1 MAKKDIMNTGGL
13 SWNELQSLN
22 RKMQGL
28 EPLSDAEKSIM
39 NLPSGAAMR
48 EQLYMTPSVEPTR
61 KDSGQVTPF
70 GESYWDP
77 EGMVNDYTLQHLE
90 NERANNQSALA
101 QIGNGLIKMGTTALT
116 TFADG
121 TVGTLVGLGQGIQ
134 NLADEDENT
143 GFWQGVW
150 NNDFNRAMSDVQEAM
165 ERIAPNYYT
174 DEQRESSWNS
184 AANLLSANFLGD
196 KLIKNAGFTIGT
208 MAVLAVPGFDMNWLA
223 KGVQT
228 VAKGM
233 NASKGTIQN
242 LGALSKYVSS
252 GLMSAH
258 GEASIEAINAV
269 KDGQKS
275 AYADIDTRI
284 KEATAASE
292 QQILTDMMNGMSES
306 DARLAH
312 VQRVGEINEEGK
324 QAKAQADA
332 YLRDI
337 GNSVYGANIALLS
350 ISNGLQF
357 GDILKGGYNFRKAL
371 TDYGIK
377 LTAEGKEV
385 GAREFGRAL
394 FDTGRNAEIKA
405 AKTGINYGKVL
416 GDTAMRFSEEGFEEG
431 SQNLISDSNQIQAA
445 AKLQK
450 WATDR
455 FNSGHDKY
463 SLWEKQINPQVTEDL
478 VDYTKAL
485 FKTWDTNFGT
495 FSSPGWEEVLLGGL
509 TGALGTAGIR
519 RNKQGTLGIGWQ
531 GGFVEAINEQKNEMS
546 ETDMAI
552 SRFNN
557 MLNSPK
563 FRNSMMQAAGT
574 LAATYDM
581 EKALADSNV
590 LAYKNA
596 EMMEVVNNAIMFRDN
611 GLIDVFKGYYESAAQ
626 DVSDDTVKEL
636 RSQLADVKSGKSYLD
651 TMSDEDIKA
660 MIKDKASST
669 LEKID
674 NTLSIYEEMERKYT
688 DAFRAV
694 DVEPYLAKIKNDGIR
709 EEVRLGVV
717 DMATQ
722 GVREM
727 TYYKSLYDDMQ
738 RRKDELTQELEK
750 IDDRDIDAASHRA
763 QLNKDIKQL
772 DKSIAEVKELYDD
785 YNAHPEKM
793 IEHRVKASE
802 LAVKRQIGK
811 DNEQTINRYLGATN
825 LQEVADTFMFG
836 NYNSAV
842 LDEAIK
848 TARDNKLDD
857 QVKLLEKFY
866 PFTVESNAVESAI
879 DKVTETMPEGLRE
892 SNKRYLGRVVQSVMD
907 NVLQDTTDSTGS
919 ISTAIREEVDRIIDE
934 LPTSEDVLKHA
945 TLLASLTAIAD
956 ELDKAHVAAAT
967 PTTKLDSVEKP
978 KETTPTT
985 ASEEAKE
992 EAKPTMG
999 DSPKPTGTIT
1009 PESKGLMD
1017 FDNFETVEP
1026 EETAGTE
1033 PAIESTPE
1041 TSEPSIT
1048 DNLLK
1053 ATERATSQKELDDI
1067 LRTATESHDEKL
1079 ISDEDLTRITG
1090 AVNNKKLLTTDP
1102 VPNPLSPTGG
1112 NEQNTQVT
1120 PNREESMG
1128 EEPEPEKNALSEEE
1142 QLNILVEWAEGK
1154 LSKEE
1159 AIDKLKG
1166 TKYVNETKGNK
1177 ALGTVDGIHFTRAVE
1192 RDLGKYI
1199 TDKYPFLKVGNVKV
1213 ATGVSTFGGDMGLL
1227 IVTDRD
1233 GVEYGIPSNF
1243 IRSLAEGGRATEAI
1257 KKGDKPELTVAE
1269 VGIVRRTETPDEKDK
1284 RAKDRSFAGVSYQ
1297 KYANSINWRGED
1309 RGVAKP
1315 KSDDAD
1321 YIKLRKLL
1329 TQYGI
1334 DYEHVVNNYL
1344 YEMLDEKGRLEVQYM
1359 VMRDTNDDVVTGK
1372 EKDHIHIFLVA
1383 DPSKVKKYA
1392 DKDEKLRST
1401 IIDVNGQKKVVV
1413 GILDSGSNT
1422 KLIKQLNG
1430 IRDRYNQ
1437 MPDDQKANRYT
1448 IIPELHNYIYDMN
1461 GGAMIREIEGGQ
1473 KGDVDLKSLLDSDSR
1488 EVNPRGLKIGD
1499 IRFAIAIGK
1508 EGETELRFFQ
1518 AHRNDNF
1525 FDPVSLPVS
1534 PGNVWMFV
1542 RDATGTFIP
1551 TPIAATHYNS
1561 EWYNKDSRLGKKIEE
1576 TINRLATSEDMAA
1589 TKQAIAELSSLL
1601 VFNGGDIKG
1610 NRIFFDEKTGEISH
1624 RVMNIK
1630 GGSLLEDSIIVDA
1643 NSPFETTGNPITTFT
1658 VGQPMS
1664 DEQKSA
1670 NISMLQAMIQDINPM
1685 INISTRTLGNKG
1697 GANEYL
1703 EAGVLRVGLRS
1714 LGMTNAQTY
1723 LYQVDEQLKP
1733 NMTAYT
1739 GEVTTSLG
1747 EYGNTVYIGAES
1759 ENNRYR
1765 LRGDRWYDKDGNLVT
1780 DPSKLEI
1787 LDVAYKIKN
1796 GTITP
1801 TLVDGVQYWES
1812 GDGVFSQRAH
1822 GNYSKLGPK
1831 ETEAYRKAKSAE
1843 AERKKKEEETK
1854 QEAAKTPTEPQKYN
1868 VGETIKGYNIVSV
1881 VIDNGIIKYEYDHP
1895 TLGHGFIS
1903 QLELD
1908 NIEVKPTEPT
1918 EPVVK
1923 KPQES
1928 DKTFYE
1934 KKVESDNIITFA
1946 DMMLD
1951 DEFYESLVNAF
1962 DEAVS
1967 ENPHLKEI
1975 GLPDLDGDV
1984 DVIEEWLAKYV
1995 GAEFIPKTV
2004 SDMQQLIDRLKN
2016 CKL

>member
-28 EPLSDAEKSIM
+28 EPMSDAEKSIM
-39 NLPSGAAMR
+39 NLPSGAAMKQ
-48 EQLYMTPSVEPTR
+48 QLYMTPSVEPTR
-61 KDSGQVTPF
+61 KDSGQATPF
-70 GESYWDP
+70 GESFWDP

-121 TVGTLVGLGQGIQ
+121 TVGTLVGLGQGLH
-134 NLADEDENT
+134 NLVDGDDKT

-150 NNDFNRAMSDVQEAM
+150 NNDFNKAMSDVQEAM
-165 ERIAPNYYT
+165 EKIAPNYYT

-208 MAVLAVPGFDMNWLA
+208 MAVLAVPGFNMNWLA
-223 KGVQT
+223 NGVQT
-228 VAKGM
+228 VAKGLS
-233 NASKGTIQN
+233 ASKGTIQN

-275 AYADIDTRI
+275 AYADIDNRI

-292 QQILTDMMNGMSES
+292 QQILTDMMSGMSEA
-306 DARLAH
+306 DARMAH
-312 VQRVGEINEEGK
+312 VQRVGQINEEGK

-394 FDTGRNAEIKA
+394 FDTSKNAEIKA

-416 GDTAMRFSEEGFEEG
+416 LDTATRFGEEGFEEG
-431 SQNLISDSNQIQAA
+431 SQNLVSDSNQIQAM

-455 FNSGHDKY
+455 YNSDRDKY
-463 SLWEKQINPQVTEDL
+463 SLWEKQINPQVTEDMI
-478 VDYTKAL
+478 DYTKAL
-485 FKTWDTNFGT
+485 YHTWNTNFGA

-531 GGFVEAINEQKNEMS
+531 GGFAEAIKEQKDEMS

-563 FRNSMMQAAGT
+563 FRNAMMQAAGT

-590 LAYKNA
+590 LEYKNA
-596 EMMEVVNNAIMFRDN
+596 EMMEVVNNAIIFRDN

-636 RSQLADVKSGKSYLD
+636 RSQLADVKSGQSYLD

-669 LEKID
+669 LEKIE
-674 NTLSIYEEMERKYT
+674 NTLSTYEEMERKYT
-688 DAFRAV
+688 DVFRNI
-694 DVEPYLAKIKNDGIR
+694 DPEPYISKIKNDAIR
-709 EEVRLGVV
+709 EEVINGMS
-717 DMATQ
+717 DFATQ

-727 TYYKSLYDDMQ
+727 TYYKSLYSDMQ
-738 RRKDELTQELEK
+738 RRKDELTKELEEV
-750 IDDRDIDAASHRA
+750 DERDIDAAEHKA
-763 QLNKDIKQL
+763 ELVKDIKQL
-772 DKSIAEVKELYDD
+772 DNSMAEVKELYDK
-785 YNAHPEKM
+785 YNANPEKM
-793 IEHRVKASE
+793 VEHRVHASE
-802 LAVKRQIGK
+802 LAVKRQIGR
-811 DNEQTINRYLGATN
+811 DNTKTINRYLGATT
-825 LQEVADTFMFG
+825 LQEVADTFMYG

-848 TARDNKLDD
+848 TAKEHKLDD

-866 PFTVESNAVESAI
+866 PFTVESNAVEPAI
-879 DKVTETMPEGLRE
+879 DTVTKIMPEEIRE
-892 SNKRYLGRVVQSVMD
+892 SNRRYLGRVVQSIIN

-919 ISTAIREEVDRIIDE
+919 ISKALREEVDRIIED
-934 LPTSEDVLKHA
+934 LATSEDVLKST
-945 TLLASLTAIAD
+945 TLLSSLLAIAD
-956 ELDKAHVAAAT
+956 ELDKARIAAAT
-967 PTTKLDSVEKP
+967 PTTPLDSVEKP

-985 ASEEAKE
+985 ATEEVKAE
-992 EAKPTMG
+992 EKPTAG
-999 DSPKPTGTIT
+999 DSPKPTGVIT
-1009 PESKGLMD
+1009 PESSGVLEFGAED
-1017 FDNFETVEP
+1017 FETVES
-1026 EETAGTE
+1026 EETAGAE
-1033 PAIESTPE
+1033 PAITP
-1041 TSEPSIT
+1041 TPSAEPSIT

-1053 ATERATSQKELDDI
+1053 ATENTTSQQELDNI
-1067 LRTATESHDEKL
+1067 ARTATESHDEGL
-1079 ISDEDLTRITG
+1079 INDEDFTKIIG
-1090 AVNNKKLLTTDP
+1090 AVNHKKLLTNEP
-1102 VPNPLSPTGG
+1102 VPNPLTPTGG
-1112 NEQNTQVT
+1112 NKPKEDTS
-1120 PNREESMG
+1120 NRGENEEGEANSAKKDAEEGIRAIGKQMMDAMTTSKNLEELNALIELG
-1128 EEPEPEKNALSEEE
+1128 EEALKQAKEAGVNESLINNISGILAGIKTKRNALQNASE
-1142 QLNILVEWAEGK
+1142 A
-1154 LSKEE
+1154 
-1159 AIDKLKG
+1159 
-1166 TKYVNETKGNK
+1166 
-1177 ALGTVDGIHFTRAVE
+1177 
-1192 RDLGKYI
+1192 
-1199 TDKYPFLKVGNVKV
+1199 
-1213 ATGVSTFGGDMGLL
+1213 
-1227 IVTDRD
+1227 
-1233 GVEYGIPSNF
+1233 
-1243 IRSLAEGGRATEAI
+1243 
-1257 KKGDKPELTVAE
+1257 ELTVAD
-1269 VGIVRRTETPDEKDK
+1269 VGIVRRTETPEEKEK
-1284 RAKDRSFAGVSYQ
+1284 REKDRSFAGVSYQ
-1297 KYANSINWRGED
+1297 KYANSINWRGEN

-1315 KSDDAD
+1315 KSTDPD
-1321 YIKLRKLL
+1321 YLKLRETLSR
-1329 TQYGI
+1329 YGI

-1344 YEMLDEKGRLEVQYM
+1344 YEMLDEKGRLEAQYM
-1359 VMRDTNDDVVTGK
+1359 VMRDTNGEVVTGK
-1372 EKDHIHIFLVA
+1372 EKDRIHIFLVA

-1401 IIDVNGQKKVVV
+1401 IIDVNGQEKVVV

-1422 KLIKQLNG
+1422 KLIKQLNS
-1430 IRDRYNQ
+1430 IRDKYNQ
-1437 MPDDQKANRYT
+1437 MPDSDKADRYT
-1448 IIPELHNYIYDMN
+1448 IIPELHNFIYDMN
-1461 GGAMIREIEGGQ
+1461 GGAMVREIEGGQ
-1473 KGDVDLKSLLDSDSR
+1473 KGDVDLKTLLDSDSR
-1488 EVNPRGLKIGD
+1488 EVNPRQLTIGD
-1499 IRFAIAIGK
+1499 IRFAVAIGK

-1525 FDPVSLPVS
+1525 LDPVSLPVS

-1542 RDATGTFIP
+1542 RDATGTFVP

-1561 EWYNKDSRLGKKIEE
+1561 EWYIKESKLGQRIEE
-1576 TINRLATSEDMAA
+1576 VINNLATAKDMAA
-1589 TKQAIAELSSLL
+1589 AKQAIAELSSLL

-1630 GGSLLEDSIIVDA
+1630 GGSLIENPIITDA
-1643 NSPFETTGNPITTFT
+1643 ESPFETTGTPISTFT
-1658 VGQPMS
+1658 VGQEMS
-1664 DEQKSA
+1664 KEQEQA
-1670 NISMLQAMIQDINPM
+1670 NIDMLHAMISDINPM
-1685 INISTRTLGNKG
+1685 INISTKTLSAKN
-1697 GANEYL
+1697 GAKDYL
-1703 EAGVLRVGLRS
+1703 DAGVLRVGLRS

-1723 LYQVDEQLKP
+1723 LYQINDQLKP
-1733 NMTAYT
+1733 DMTTHT
-1739 GEVTTSLG
+1739 GSTAESMG
-1747 EYGNTVYIGAES
+1747 EYGNTVYIGAER

-1765 LRGDRWYDKDGNLVT
+1765 LRGDRWYNKDGNLVT
-1780 DPSKLEI
+1780 DPDKLEL
-1787 LDVAYKIKN
+1787 LDVAYKINN
-1796 GTITP
+1796 GIITP
-1801 TLVDGVQYWES
+1801 VIVDGVQYWES

-1822 GNYSKLGPK
+1822 GNLSKLGK
-1831 ETEAYRKAKSAE
+1831 EATERYRKAKSAE
-1843 AERKKKEEETK
+1843 AERKQKEAESKKEAAETP
-1854 QEAAKTPTEPQKYN
+1854 AEPQKYN
-1868 VGETIKGYNIVSV
+1868 VGDTIKGYKIDSV
-1881 VIDNGIIKYEYDHP
+1881 VVDNGVIKYEYDHP

-1903 QLELD
+1903 QAELD
-1908 NIEVKPTEPT
+1908 NVEVKPTEPT
-1918 EPVVK
+1918 KPVVK

-1951 DEFYESLVNAF
+1951 DDFYDALKDAF
-1962 DEAVS
+1962 AEAAA
-1967 ENPHLKEI
+1967 ENHHLKEI

-1984 DVIEEWLAKYV
+1984 DVVEEWLAKYI
-1995 GAEFIPKTV
+1995 GAEFIPKSV

-2016 CKL
+2016 CKS

>member
-1 MAKKDIMNTGGL
+1 MAVEDYSRTGLKGL
-13 SWNELQSLN
+13 RGLNMQPKEPSDMDLLREVGIGVGGAAFNAQNRPLMDEPVGNELGRLGVGNSTYDQDIQTMSEAQN
-22 RKMQGL
+22 IENFR
-28 EPLSDAEKSIM
+28 
-39 NLPSGAAMR
+39 
-48 EQLYMTPSVEPTR
+48 
-61 KDSGQVTPF
+61 
-70 GESYWDP
+70 GE
-77 EGMVNDYTLQHLE
+77 
-90 NERANNQSALA
+90 NQSGLM

-121 TVGTLVGLGQGIQ
+121 TVGTLVGLVQGAS
-134 NLADEDENT
+134 NLADDDPNT
-143 GFWQGVW
+143 GFWQGIW
-150 NNDFNRAMSDVQEAM
+150 NNDFNKAMSDAQEGM
-165 ERIAPNYYT
+165 EKIAPNYYT
-174 DEQRESSWNS
+174 EEQRNSSWNS

-208 MAVLAVPGFDMNWLA
+208 MAVLAVPGFDMSWIA
-223 KGVQT
+223 KGAQG
-228 VAKGM
+228 VAKAL

-242 LGALSKYVSS
+242 VGALSKYVAS

-275 AYADIDTRI
+275 AYADIDARMQ
-284 KEATAASE
+284 EAISASE
-292 QQILTDMMNGMSES
+292 QQIMTDMMNGMSES

-350 ISNGLQF
+350 VSNGLQF

-377 LTAEGKEV
+377 LTADGKEV

-394 FDTGRNAEIKA
+394 FDTGRTAEIQA

-416 GDTAMRFSEEGFEEG
+416 GDTAMRFGEEGFEEG

-455 FNSGHDKY
+455 YNSDHDKY

-509 TGALGTAGIR
+509 TGALGTAGVR

-531 GGFVEAINEQKNEMS
+531 GGFAEAIREQKDEMS

-552 SRFNN
+552 GRFNT
-557 MLNSPK
+557 MLNNPK

-596 EMMEVVNNAIMFRDN
+596 EMMSVVNNAIMFRDN

-626 DVSDDTVKEL
+626 DVSDDTVREL
-636 RSQLADVKSGKSYLD
+636 RSQLADVKSGMSYLD
-651 TMSDEDIKA
+651 TMSDDDIKA
-660 MIKDKASST
+660 MVKDKASST
-669 LEKID
+669 LEKIE
-674 NTLSIYEEMERKYT
+674 NTLSTYEEMERKYT
-688 DAFRAV
+688 DVFRGV
-694 DVEPYLAKIKNDGIR
+694 DPEPYLSKIKNEGIR
-709 EEVRLGVV
+709 EEVRLGMDNLV
-717 DMATQ
+717 TQ

-738 RRKDELTQELEK
+738 RRKEELTQELEGV
-750 IDDRDIDAASHRA
+750 DDKDIDAAAHRE
-763 QLNKDIKQL
+763 QLNKDIQQL
-772 DKSIAEVKELYDD
+772 DKSIAEVKGFYDD
-785 YNAHPEKM
+785 YTAHPEKM
-793 IEHRVKASE
+793 VEHRVKASE
-802 LAVKRQIGK
+802 DAVKRQIGK
-811 DNEQTINRYLGATN
+811 DNNLTVNRYLGSEN
-825 LQEVADTFMFG
+825 LQDVADTFMYG
-836 NYNSAV
+836 NYNSSV

-848 TARDNKLDD
+848 TAKENKLDD

-866 PFTVESNAVESAI
+866 PFTVESNAVEPAI
-879 DKVTETMPEGLRE
+879 DKATEKMPEEFRE
-892 SNKRYLGRVVQSVMD
+892 GNKRYIGRIVENVMND
-907 NVLQDTTDSTGS
+907 VLQDTTDSVGS
-919 ISTAIREEVDRIIDE
+919 VSDALEKEIDNIIDE
-934 LPTSEDVLKHA
+934 LPTPEDVLRNA
-945 TLLASLTAIAD
+945 PLIEALTSVVD
-956 ELDKAHVAAAT
+956 ELRKAIVAAAT

-978 KETTPTT
+978 KETTPAT
-985 ASEEAKE
+985 ASEEARE
-992 EAKPTMG
+992 EEKPTSG
-999 DSPKPTGTIT
+999 DSPKPTGTIKPDSDEGILT
-1009 PESKGLMD
+1009 FDPEEFDKPEEPES
-1017 FDNFETVEP
+1017 
-1026 EETAGTE
+1026 TAGAT
-1033 PAIESTPE
+1033 PAIEPAPE
-1041 TSEPSIT
+1041 TAEPSIT
-1048 DNLLK
+1048 ANLLN

-1067 LRTATESHDEKL
+1067 LKTATESHDEKL

-1090 AVNNKKLLTTDP
+1090 AVNHKKLMTTEP

-1120 PNREESMG
+1120 PNREESKPEEPDSPKKQAENMLRSTGKQMMDAMTTSSDLGELSALVELG
-1128 EEPEPEKNALSEEE
+1128 EE
-1142 QLNILVEWAEGK
+1142 
-1154 LSKEE
+1154 
-1159 AIDKLKG
+1159 
-1166 TKYVNETKGNK
+1166 
-1177 ALGTVDGIHFTRAVE
+1177 AV
-1192 RDLGKYI
+1192 KQ
-1199 TDKYPFLKVGNVKV
+1199 
-1213 ATGVSTFGGDMGLL
+1213 
-1227 IVTDRD
+1227 
-1233 GVEYGIPSNF
+1233 
-1243 IRSLAEGGRATEAI
+1243 ATEA
-1257 KKGDKPELTVAE
+1257 GVDKSLINNITGILAGLRTKRNAIQDANDTELTVAE
-1269 VGIVRRTETPDEKDK
+1269 VGIVRRTETPEEKEK
-1284 RAKDRSFAGVSYQ
+1284 REKDRSFAGVSYQ
-1297 KYANSINWRGED
+1297 KYANSINWRGEN

-1315 KSDDAD
+1315 KSTDPD
-1321 YIKLRKLL
+1321 YNRLRDLL
-1329 TQYGI
+1329 AQYGI

-1359 VMRDTNDDVVTGK
+1359 VMRDTNGDVVTGK
-1372 EKDHIHIFLVA
+1372 EKDRIHIFLVA
-1383 DPSKVKKYA
+1383 DPTKINKYA
-1392 DKDEKLRST
+1392 KENGDEKLRKT

-1437 MPDDQKANRYT
+1437 MPDDQKADRYT
-1448 IIPELHNYIYDMN
+1448 IIPDLHNYIYDMN

-1488 EVNPRGLKIGD
+1488 EVNPRQLKIGD

-1525 FDPVSLPVS
+1525 LDPVSLPVS

-1551 TPIAATHYNS
+1551 TPIVATHYNS

-1589 TKQAIAELSSLL
+1589 AKQAIAELSSLL
-1601 VFNGGDIKG
+1601 VFNGGEIKG

-1670 NISMLQAMIQDINPM
+1670 NISMLHAMIQDINPM
-1685 INISTRTLGNKG
+1685 INISTRTMGNKN

-1723 LYQVDEQLKP
+1723 LYQIDDQLKP
-1733 NMTAYT
+1733 DMTAYS
-1739 GEVTTSLG
+1739 GDIAESVG
-1747 EYGNTVYIGAES
+1747 EYGNTVYIGSES

-1787 LDVAYKIKN
+1787 LDVAYKIRN
-1796 GTITP
+1796 NVITP
-1801 TLVDGVQYWES
+1801 TTVDGVQYWES
-1812 GDGVFSQRAH
+1812 GDGVFSRRAH
-1822 GNYSKLGPK
+1822 GNLSKLGPR

-1843 AERKKKEEETK
+1843 AERKKKEAEAK
-1854 QEAAKTPTEPQKYN
+1854 QEAAKTPIEPQKYN
-1868 VGETIKGYNIVSV
+1868 AGETVKGYNIVSA
-1881 VIDNGIIKYEYDHP
+1881 VIDNGIVKYEFDHP

-1903 QLELD
+1903 QSELD
-1908 NIEVKPTEPT
+1908 NIEVKPAEPMK
-1918 EPVVK
+1918 PVVK

-1934 KKVESDNIITFA
+1934 KKVESDNITTFA

-1951 DEFYESLVNAF
+1951 DEFYEALSNAF
-1962 DEAVS
+1962 TEAA
-1967 ENPHLKEI
+1967 EANPHLKEI

-1984 DVIEEWLAKYV
+1984 DTIEEWLAKYV
-1995 GAEFIPKTV
+1995 GAEFIPKSV

-2016 CKL
+2016 CKS

>member
-28 EPLSDAEKSIM
+28 EPMSDAEKSIM
-39 NLPSGAAMR
+39 NLPSGAAIR

-61 KDSGQVTPF
+61 KDSGQATPF

-150 NNDFNRAMSDVQEAM
+150 NNDFNKAMSDVQEAM

-275 AYADIDTRI
+275 AYADIDARMQ
-284 KEATAASE
+284 EAISASE
-292 QQILTDMMNGMSES
+292 QQIMTDMMNGMSES

-350 ISNGLQF
+350 VSNGLQF

-377 LTAEGKEV
+377 LTADGKEV

-394 FDTGRNAEIKA
+394 FDTSKNAEIKA
-405 AKTGINYGKVL
+405 AKTGINYGEVL
-416 GDTAMRFSEEGFEEG
+416 GDTAKRFGEEGFEEG
-431 SQNLISDSNQIQAA
+431 SQNLVSDSNQIQAM

-455 FNSGHDKY
+455 YNTDHDKY

-552 SRFNN
+552 TRFNN
-557 MLNSPK
+557 MLNSPE

-581 EKALADSNV
+581 EKALADNNV
-590 LAYKNA
+590 LEYKNA
-596 EMMEVVNNAIMFRDN
+596 EMMGVVNNAIMFRDN

-660 MIKDKASST
+660 MVKDKASST
-669 LEKID
+669 LEKIE
-674 NTLSIYEEMERKYT
+674 NTLSTYEEMERKYT
-688 DAFRAV
+688 DVFRAV
-694 DVEPYLAKIKNDGIR
+694 DAEPYLAKIKNEGIR

-738 RRKDELTQELEK
+738 RRKDELIKELEEV
-750 IDDRDIDAASHRA
+750 DDKDIDAASHRA

-772 DKSIAEVKELYDD
+772 DKSIAEVKELYDE
-785 YNAHPEKM
+785 YTAHPEKM

-811 DNEQTINRYLGATN
+811 DNEATVARYLGATN

-848 TARDNKLDD
+848 TAKDNKLDD

-919 ISTAIREEVDRIIDE
+919 ISTAIREEVDRITDE
-934 LPTSEDVLKHA
+934 LPASEEVLK
-945 TLLASLTAIAD
+945 LLASLTAIAD

-1009 PESKGLMD
+1009 PESTGLMD
-1017 FDNFETVEP
+1017 VDNFETVV
-1026 EETAGTE
+1026 EETEAESTAGAT
-1033 PAIESTPE
+1033 PAIEPVPE

-1090 AVNNKKLLTTDP
+1090 AVNNKKLLTTEP
-1102 VPNPLSPTGG
+1102 VPNPSSPTGG

-1120 PNREESMG
+1120 PNREESK
-1128 EEPEPEKNALSEEE
+1128 EEKAGQPNTLLEEE
-1142 QLNILVEWAEGK
+1142 QLDILVAWAERK
-1154 LSKEE
+1154 LPYGD
-1159 AIDKLKG
+1159 ALKQLEG
-1166 TKYVNETKGNK
+1166 TKYVTKGSSSK
-1177 ALGTVDGIHFTRAVE
+1177 ALGVTGGLMFNKKEVE
-1192 RDLGKYI
+1192 EALGKYI
-1199 TDKYPFLKVGNVKV
+1199 TNKYPFLSTDTVSV
-1213 ATGVSTFGGDMGLL
+1213 ATTSSTFGGDSKI
-1227 IVTDRD
+1227 IVVKDKD
-1233 GVEYGIPSNF
+1233 GNEYGSPSGF
-1243 IRSLAEGGRATEAI
+1243 LESLAKGGKAAEAI
-1257 KKGDKPELTVAE
+1257 NKGEKSELTVSE
-1269 VGIVRRTETPDEKDK
+1269 VGIVRRTETPEEKEK
-1284 RAKDRSFAGVSYQ
+1284 REKDRSFAGVSYQ
-1297 KYANSINWRGED
+1297 KYANSINWRGEN

-1315 KSDDAD
+1315 KSTDPD
-1321 YIKLRKLL
+1321 YNRLRDLL
-1329 TQYGI
+1329 AQYGI

-1383 DPSKVKKYA
+1383 DPAKINKYA
-1392 DKDEKLRST
+1392 QGDNADEKLQKT

-1437 MPDDQKANRYT
+1437 MPDDQKINRYT

-1473 KGDVDLKSLLDSDSR
+1473 KGDVDLKTLLDSNNR
-1488 EVNPRGLKIGD
+1488 EVNPRQLTIGD
-1499 IRFAIAIGK
+1499 IRFAVAIGK
-1508 EGETELRFFQ
+1508 EGETELRYFQ
-1518 AHRNDNF
+1518 AHRKDNF
-1525 FDPVSLPVS
+1525 LDPISYPVS

-1542 RDATGTFIP
+1542 RDATGTFVP

-1561 EWYNKDSRLGKKIEE
+1561 EWYIKESKLGQRIEE
-1576 TINRLATSEDMAA
+1576 VINNLATAEDMAA
-1589 TKQAIAELSSLL
+1589 AKQAIAELSSLL

-1610 NRIFFDEKTGEISH
+1610 NRIFFDDKTGEISH

-1630 GGSLLEDSIIVDA
+1630 GGSLIENPIITSAD
-1643 NSPFETTGNPITTFT
+1643 SPFETTGTPISTFT
-1658 VGQPMS
+1658 VGQKMG
-1664 DEQKSA
+1664 EQQKQA
-1670 NISMLQAMIQDINPM
+1670 NIDMLHLMIRDINPM
-1685 INISTRTLGNKG
+1685 INISTRTLSNKG
-1697 GANEYL
+1697 GAKDYL
-1703 EAGVLRVGLRS
+1703 DAGVLRVGLRS

-1723 LYQVDEQLKP
+1723 LYQVDDQLKP

-1739 GEVTTSLG
+1739 GDIVESTG
-1747 EYGNTVYIGAES
+1747 EYGNTVYIGAENES
-1759 ENNRYR
+1759 NRYR
-1765 LRGDRWYDKDGNLVT
+1765 LRGDRWYDKDGKLVT
-1780 DPSKLEI
+1780 DPNKLEI
-1787 LDVAYKIKN
+1787 LDVAYKINN
-1796 GTITP
+1796 GIINSVT
-1801 TLVDGVQYWES
+1801 VDGVQYWES

-1822 GNYSKLGPK
+1822 GNYSKLGK
-1831 ETEAYRKAKSAE
+1831 EATERYRKAKSAE
-1843 AERKKKEEETK
+1843 AEARKKEAETK
-1854 QEAAKTPTEPQKYN
+1854 EEAAKTPTEPQKYN
-1868 VGETIKGYNIVSV
+1868 A
-1881 VIDNGIIKYEYDHP
+1881 
-1895 TLGHGFIS
+1895 
-1903 QLELD
+1903 
-1908 NIEVKPTEPT
+1908 
-1918 EPVVK
+1918 
-1923 KPQES
+1923 QES

-1962 DEAVS
+1962 NEAAEVNS
-1967 ENPHLKEI
+1967 HLKEI
-1975 GLPDLDGDV
+1975 GLPDLDGDPDAV
-1984 DVIEEWLAKYV
+1984 EEWLAKYV
-1995 GAEFIPKTV
+1995 GAEFIPKSV
-2004 SDMQQLIDRLKN
+2004 SDMQQLINRLKE
-2016 CKL
+2016 CKS

>member
-1 MAKKDIMNTGGL
+1 MAVEDYSRTGLKGL
-13 SWNELQSLN
+13 RGLNMQPKEPSDMDLLREVGIGVGGAAFNAQNRPLMDEPVGNELGRLGVGNSTYDQDIQTMSEAQN
-22 RKMQGL
+22 IENFR
-28 EPLSDAEKSIM
+28 
-39 NLPSGAAMR
+39 
-48 EQLYMTPSVEPTR
+48 
-61 KDSGQVTPF
+61 
-70 GESYWDP
+70 GE
-77 EGMVNDYTLQHLE
+77 
-90 NERANNQSALA
+90 NQSGLM

-134 NLADEDENT
+134 NLASGDENT

-150 NNDFNRAMSDVQEAM
+150 NNDFNKAMSDVQEAM

-223 KGVQT
+223 KGVQI

-275 AYADIDTRI
+275 AYANIDARI
-284 KEATAASE
+284 KEATAISE
-292 QQILTDMMNGMSES
+292 QQIMTDIMNGMSES

-312 VQRVGEINEEGK
+312 VQRVGKINEEGK
-324 QAKAQADA
+324 RAKAQADA

-350 ISNGLQF
+350 VSNGLQF

-394 FDTGRNAEIKA
+394 FDTGRKTEIQA

-416 GDTAMRFSEEGFEEG
+416 GDTAMRFGEEGFEEG

-455 FNSGHDKY
+455 FNSDHDKY

-509 TGALGTAGIR
+509 TGSLGTAGIR

-531 GGFVEAINEQKNEMS
+531 GGFAEAIREQKDEMS

-552 SRFNN
+552 NRFNT
-557 MLNSPK
+557 MLNNPK

-596 EMMEVVNNAIMFRDN
+596 EMMGVVNNAIMFRDN

-636 RSQLADVKSGKSYLD
+636 RSQLADVKSGQSYLD

-660 MIKDKASST
+660 MVKDKASST
-669 LEKID
+669 LEKIES
-674 NTLSIYEEMERKYT
+674 TLSTYEEMERKYT
-688 DAFRAV
+688 DVFRKV
-694 DVEPYLAKIKNDGIR
+694 DPEPYLSEIKNDAIR
-709 EEVRLGVV
+709 AEVRNGMS
-717 DMATQ
+717 DFATQ

-727 TYYKSLYDDMQ
+727 TYYKSLYNDMQ
-738 RRKDELTQELEK
+738 RRREELIKELES
-750 IDDRDIDAASHRA
+750 IDDKDIDAAEHKTG
-763 QLNKDIKQL
+763 LNKDIKQL
-772 DKSIAEVKELYDD
+772 DKSIGEVKELYDK
-785 YNAHPEKM
+785 YNAHPEEMVK
-793 IEHRVKASE
+793 HRVKASE

-811 DNEQTINRYLGATN
+811 DNEQTINRYLGAAN
-825 LQEVADTFMFG
+825 LQEVADTFMYG
-836 NYNSAV
+836 NYNSAI
-842 LDEAIK
+842 LDEAVK
-848 TARDNKLDD
+848 TAKENKLDD

-866 PFTVESNAVESAI
+866 PFTVESNAVEPAI
-879 DKVTETMPEGLRE
+879 DKVTEAMPESLRE
-892 SNKRYLGRVVQSVMD
+892 SNKRYLGRVVQSIMD

-956 ELDKAHVAAAT
+956 ELDKAHTAAAT
-967 PTTKLDSVEKP
+967 PTTTLDSVEKP

-985 ASEEAKE
+985 AMAEAKAE
-992 EAKPTMG
+992 EKPTLG
-999 DSPKPTGTIT
+999 DSPKPTGVIT
-1009 PESKGLMD
+1009 PESSGVLEFGAED
-1017 FDNFETVEP
+1017 FETVES
-1026 EETAGTE
+1026 EETAGAE
-1033 PAIESTPE
+1033 PAITP
-1041 TSEPSIT
+1041 TPSSEPSIT

-1090 AVNNKKLLTTDP
+1090 AVNNKKLLTTEP
-1102 VPNPLSPTGG
+1102 VPNPPSPTGG
-1112 NEQNTQVT
+1112 NEQNTQVI
-1120 PNREESMG
+1120 PNREESKPEETDSPKKQAENMLRSVGKQMMDAMTTSSDLEELSALVELG
-1128 EEPEPEKNALSEEE
+1128 EESIK
-1142 QLNILVEWAEGK
+1142 Q
-1154 LSKEE
+1154 
-1159 AIDKLKG
+1159 
-1166 TKYVNETKGNK
+1166 
-1177 ALGTVDGIHFTRAVE
+1177 
-1192 RDLGKYI
+1192 
-1199 TDKYPFLKVGNVKV
+1199 
-1213 ATGVSTFGGDMGLL
+1213 
-1227 IVTDRD
+1227 
-1233 GVEYGIPSNF
+1233 
-1243 IRSLAEGGRATEAI
+1243 ATEASV
-1257 KKGDKPELTVAE
+1257 DKSLINNIAGILAGIRTKRNAIQDANDSELTVAE

-1315 KSDDAD
+1315 KSTDSD
-1321 YIKLRKLL
+1321 YLKLRETLSK
-1329 TQYGI
+1329 YGI

-1359 VMRDTNDDVVTGK
+1359 VMRDTNDNVVTGK
-1372 EKDHIHIFLVA
+1372 EKDRIHIFLVA

-1392 DKDEKLRST
+1392 GKDEKLRST
-1401 IIDVNGQKKVVV
+1401 IIDINGQEKVVV

-1422 KLIKQLNG
+1422 KLIKQLNS
-1430 IRDRYNQ
+1430 IRDKYNQ
-1437 MPDDQKANRYT
+1437 MPDSDKADRYT
-1448 IIPELHNYIYDMN
+1448 IIPELHNFIYDMN
-1461 GGAMIREIEGGQ
+1461 GGAMVREIEGGQ
-1473 KGDVDLKSLLDSDSR
+1473 KGDVDLKTLLDSDSR
-1488 EVNPRGLKIGD
+1488 EVNPRQLTIGD
-1499 IRFAIAIGK
+1499 IRFAVAIGK

-1525 FDPVSLPVS
+1525 LDPVSLPVS

-1542 RDATGTFIP
+1542 RDATGTFVP

-1561 EWYNKDSRLGKKIEE
+1561 EWYIKESKLGQRIEE
-1576 TINRLATSEDMAA
+1576 IINNLATAKDMAA
-1589 TKQAIAELSSLL
+1589 AKQAIAELSSLL

-1630 GGSLLEDSIIVDA
+1630 GGSLIENPIITDA
-1643 NSPFETTGNPITTFT
+1643 ESPFETTGTPISTFT
-1658 VGQPMS
+1658 VGQEMS
-1664 DEQKSA
+1664 KEQEQA
-1670 NISMLQAMIQDINPM
+1670 NIDMLHAMISDINPM
-1685 INISTRTLGNKG
+1685 INISTKTLSAKN
-1697 GANEYL
+1697 GAKDYL
-1703 EAGVLRVGLRS
+1703 DAGVLRVGLRS

-1723 LYQVDEQLKP
+1723 LYQINDQLKP
-1733 NMTAYT
+1733 DMTTHT
-1739 GEVTTSLG
+1739 GGTAESMG

-1765 LRGDRWYDKDGNLVT
+1765 LRGDRWYNKDGNLVT
-1780 DPSKLEI
+1780 DPDKLEL
-1787 LDVAYKIKN
+1787 LDVAYKINN
-1796 GTITP
+1796 GIITP
-1801 TLVDGVQYWES
+1801 VIVDGVQYWES

-1822 GNYSKLGPK
+1822 GNLSKLGK
-1831 ETEAYRKAKSAE
+1831 EATERYRKAKSAE
-1843 AERKKKEEETK
+1843 AERKQKEAESKKE
-1854 QEAAKTPTEPQKYN
+1854 AAETPTEPQKYN
-1868 VGETIKGYNIVSV
+1868 VGDTIKGYKIDSV
-1881 VIDNGIIKYEYDHP
+1881 VVDNGVIKYEYDHS

-1903 QLELD
+1903 QSELD
-1908 NIEVKPTEPT
+1908 NVEVKPTEPT
-1918 EPVVK
+1918 KPVVK

-1934 KKVESDNIITFA
+1934 KKVESDNITTFA

-1951 DEFYESLVNAF
+1951 DDFYDALKDAF
-1962 DEAVS
+1962 AEAAA

-1975 GLPDLDGDV
+1975 GLPDLGGDV
-1984 DVIEEWLAKYV
+1984 DVVEEWLAKYV
-1995 GAEFIPKTV
+1995 GAEFIPKSV

-2016 CKL
+2016 CKS